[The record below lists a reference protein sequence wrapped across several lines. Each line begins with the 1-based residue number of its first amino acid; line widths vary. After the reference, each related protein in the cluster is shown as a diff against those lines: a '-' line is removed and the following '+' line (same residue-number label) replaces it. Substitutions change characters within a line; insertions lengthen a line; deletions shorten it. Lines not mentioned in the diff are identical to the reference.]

1 MPDGQGVPHA
11 LAGAGLDEL
20 GVAASAAAAERGD
33 SLGDLV
39 RSRLP
44 HAQATL
50 ATQRAGVQLSLEAP
64 FWGRGTGPVSMLY
77 CAGDAEGYRVVPL
90 LRSPNAQPR
99 TPPRPCGFS
108 TSRRPRNLR
117 RVPQVSD
124 AHEDGATEAAAQ
136 LASGAPRPPDP
147 GAGDGASAAHD
158 GPPADKA
165 REPTPAARQ
174 PAVRAPQVSTHCGD
188 GATEATAQLAS
199 GAPRPPDPGAPRP
212 PDPGAPRP
220 PDPGAPRPP
229 DPGAGDGASAAH
241 DGPPADKAPEPD
253 ASASK
258 PAARVPQVSTHWG
271 DTTGCS

>member
-1 MPDGQGVPHA
+1 MGAPRVPAGRGGAPRHGRCRRPERPGTTRAETSGAHSAGFESGEDEDQRAGGSATRRPSPVPDGQGVPHA

-77 CAGDAEGYRVVPL
+77 RAGDAEGYRVVPL

-165 REPTPAARQ
+165 PEPTPGKVRRSTTAAARRGSAKVW
-174 PAVRAPQVSTHCGD
+174 PHSEK
-188 GATEATAQLAS
+188 GALEATAT
-199 GAPRPPDPGAPRP
+199 
-212 PDPGAPRP
+212 
-220 PDPGAPRPP
+220 
-229 DPGAGDGASAAH
+229 
-241 DGPPADKAPEPD
+241 D
-253 ASASK
+253 ARSSRSVRIWK
-258 PAARVPQVSTHWG
+258 S
-271 DTTGCS
+271 S